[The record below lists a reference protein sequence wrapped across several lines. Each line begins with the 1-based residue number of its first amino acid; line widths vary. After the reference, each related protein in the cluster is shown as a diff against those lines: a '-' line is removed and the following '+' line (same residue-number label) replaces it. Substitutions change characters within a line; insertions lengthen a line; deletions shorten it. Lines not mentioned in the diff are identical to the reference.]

1 MYTYR
6 KKLQLSHSATTGTSS
21 VNILNLSGLAT
32 NKIADVEIKA
42 TLFDVA
48 SSKTSVQY
56 YRYIQVVDPSALPG
70 AGVSND
76 SSFFYNEDTT
86 TSAYLFTISYVQAS
100 STIAITANNIT
111 GSTRNTICIVDY
123 KINFY

>member
-6 KKLQLSHSATTGTSS
+6 KKIQLSHAATAGTSS

-56 YRYIQVVDPSALPG
+56 YRYLQVVDPSALPG
-70 AGVSND
+70 AGVSNN
-76 SSFFYNEDTT
+76 SSFFYNEDTS
-86 TSAYLFTISYVQAS
+86 TSAYLFSISYVQVS
-100 STIAITANNIT
+100 STIAITANNTT
-111 GSTRNTICIVDY
+111 GSTRNTICIIDY